1 MTYRKCDFGKE
12 LLAQLE
18 KGYDPDRIG
27 RWANEQH
34 AKHAGEM
41 EKGLS
46 SEIQAVMFMEKDP
59 DFYLDEKKL
68 RQLAA
73 RLMES

>member
-12 LLAQLE
+12 LLAQLD
-18 KGYDPDRIG
+18 KGYDPDRIA

-34 AKHAGEM
+34 LNHAGEM
-41 EKGLS
+41 EDGLR
-46 SEIQAVMFMEKDP
+46 SEIQTVMFMEKDP
-59 DFYLDEKKL
+59 QFRLDEREL
-68 RQLAA
+68 RKLAA